1 MRKFASP
8 SYVEAT
14 LRASP
19 SSGQALSAPPSQ
31 AICLQLKGTV
41 IHITAL
47 LTVTVSGLRLHPEVP
62 LVVLL
67 DLMHLGISF
76 SLLIFGRA
84 LSSFILG
91 RACSRDDGGIDLI
104 NSASCSISLSRRYLV
119 EHRLDPWPI
128 AACLKGLWL
137 TDSRDGQGDGQG
149 ADGAGG
155 PAPSAPAA
163 SQSLAALIAGISTA
177 FTPEKRF

>member
-1 MRKFASP
+1 MRKSASP

-14 LRASP
+14 LRTSP
-19 SSGQALSAPPSQ
+19 SSGQALSTPPSQ
-31 AICLQLKGTV
+31 GPCPPLRGSV
-41 IHITAL
+41 IQITAL

-67 DLMHLGISF
+67 GLMHLGISF
-76 SLLIFGRA
+76 SLL
-84 LSSFILG
+84 ILG

-104 NSASCSISLSRRYLV
+104 NSASCSTSHPRRYLV
-119 EHRLDPWPI
+119 EHRLEPWPI
-128 AACLKGLWL
+128 TACLKGLWL
-137 TDSRDGQGDGQG
+137 TDPRDGQGDGQG

-177 FTPEKRF
+177 STPEERF